1 MILGHMIAMDEDA
14 LTCDLMETYHI
25 TNMDEYSASFVA
37 TLAVGLRDD
46 SRIKMQLKGS
56 KLTLEQGLLA
66 LLLDALRINNWMH
79 TKDAPKK
86 RNMPKSLYRQL
97 LGLEEAG
104 EKKYD
109 LRHFDSLEEYEA
121 WHKANMEK

>member
-14 LTCDLMETYHI
+14 LICDLMETYHI
-25 TNMDEYSASFVA
+25 TNMDDYPASFVA

-46 SRIKMQLKGS
+46 SRIKMRLKDS

-66 LLLDALRINNWMH
+66 LILDALRINNWMH
-79 TKDAPKK
+79 TKDAQKK

-97 LGLEEAG
+97 LGMDEPG

-109 LRHFDSLEEYEA
+109 LRHFDSVEEYEA
-121 WHKANMEK
+121 WHKANMEN

>member
-25 TNMDEYSASFVA
+25 TNMDEYPASFVA

-46 SRIKMQLKGS
+46 SRIKMRLKDS

-66 LLLDALRINNWMH
+66 LILDALRINNWMH
-79 TKDAPKK
+79 TKDAQKK

>member
-1 MILGHMIAMDEDA
+1 MIAMDEDA
-14 LTCDLMETYHI
+14 LICDLMETYHI
-25 TNMDEYSASFVA
+25 AYMDEYPANFVA

-46 SRIKMQLKGS
+46 SRIKMRLKDS

-79 TKDAPKK
+79 TKDAQKK

-97 LGLEEAG
+97 LGMDEPG

-109 LRHFDSLEEYEA
+109 LRHFDSVEEYEA
-121 WHKANMEK
+121 WHKANMEN

>member
-14 LTCDLMETYHI
+14 LICDLMETYHI
-25 TNMDEYSASFVA
+25 TNMDDYPANFVA

-46 SRIKMQLKGS
+46 SRIKMRLKDS

-79 TKDAPKK
+79 TKDAQKK

-97 LGLEEAG
+97 LGMDEPG

-109 LRHFDSLEEYEA
+109 LRHFDSVEEYEA
-121 WHKANMEK
+121 WHKANMEN

>member
-14 LTCDLMETYHI
+14 LICDLMETYHI
-25 TNMDEYSASFVA
+25 ANMDDYPANFVA

-46 SRIKMQLKGS
+46 SRIKMRLKDS

-66 LLLDALRINNWMH
+66 LILDALRINNWMH
-79 TKDAPKK
+79 TKDAQKK

-97 LGLEEAG
+97 LGMDEPG

-109 LRHFDSLEEYEA
+109 LRHFDSVEEYEA
-121 WHKANMEK
+121 WHKANMEN

>member
-25 TNMDEYSASFVA
+25 ANMDDYPANFVA

-46 SRIKMQLKGS
+46 SRIKMRLKDS

-79 TKDAPKK
+79 TKDAQKK

>member
-14 LTCDLMETYHI
+14 LICDLMETYHI
-25 TNMDEYSASFVA
+25 ANMDDYPANFVA

-46 SRIKMQLKGS
+46 SRIKMRLKDS
-56 KLTLEQGLLA
+56 KLTLEQGLLV

-79 TKDAPKK
+79 TKDAQKK

-97 LGLEEAG
+97 LGMDEPG

-109 LRHFDSLEEYEA
+109 LRHFDSVEEYEA
-121 WHKANMEK
+121 WHKANMEN

>member
-14 LTCDLMETYHI
+14 LICDLMETYHI
-25 TNMDEYSASFVA
+25 TNMDEYPASFVA

-46 SRIKMQLKGS
+46 SRIKMRLKDS

-66 LLLDALRINNWMH
+66 LILDALRINNWMH
-79 TKDAPKK
+79 TKDAQKK

-97 LGLEEAG
+97 LGMDEPG

-109 LRHFDSLEEYEA
+109 LRHFDSVEEYEA
-121 WHKANMEK
+121 WHKANMEN

>member
-14 LTCDLMETYHI
+14 LICDLMETYHI
-25 TNMDEYSASFVA
+25 TNMDDYPASFVA

-46 SRIKMQLKGS
+46 SRIKMRLKDS

-79 TKDAPKK
+79 TKDAQKK
-86 RNMPKSLYRQL
+86 RNMPKSLFRQL
-97 LGLEEAG
+97 LGMDEPG

-109 LRHFDSLEEYEA
+109 LRHFDSVEEYEA
-121 WHKANMEK
+121 WHKANMEN